1 MLFRSELVGEVLNVL
16 RNLAHETRMTMIFVT
31 HEIRFAREVSDRVI
45 FMDHGKVLEADR
57 PDSILGAPQHERT
70 RAFLKAILEA

>member
-1 MLFRSELVGEVLNVL
+1 
-16 RNLAHETRMTMIFVT
+16 MIFVT